1 MYPPEYCAVANY
13 SQTYGR
19 PEAWGWSD
27 TNCMYN
33 FIFIC
38 RIQGGRRA
46 GCLAE
51 PSRRPA
57 TLHAFAFAGPLQG
70 GCFPR
75 MVLCPLPAPH
85 HTPPARAALPRR
97 ARVPDQV
104 QGRHHRLLLRAQHRE
119 AQRHRR
125 RNRLQQCGPAC
136 ASALLRCRSE
146 GGSASHACAAS
157 RTVAAN
163 QLDTRRCLPCRLQV
177 GGRLVSWSSQ
187 SEQYEVELFYLS
199 NGLLIPNFHMAYW
212 MGLASTPADPTF
224 FLWSDGTPPPGIDR
238 RYAHWG
244 KLRLADKNAPRVG
257 RRCSCPPMRAG
268 QWRAHCEC
276 AAKGRPSRP
285 GRPTATLSMAGTRCR
300 FRSPTTWPG
309 TSTAAWPTRASR
321 TARAGDG
328 RTPRAAAPS
337 PRSARSH
344 VGALHRPP
352 CCALHCCFFAACLPA
367 CLPACLQEAAS
378 WRQPKPLAS
387 QSSDP
392 LARPPPR
399 SPAQPPPATCTCR
412 PSPT

>member
-1 MYPPEYCAVANY
+1 
-13 SQTYGR
+13 
-19 PEAWGWSD
+19 
-27 TNCMYN
+27 
-33 FIFIC
+33 
-38 RIQGGRRA
+38 
-46 GCLAE
+46 
-51 PSRRPA
+51 
-57 TLHAFAFAGPLQG
+57 
-70 GCFPR
+70 
-75 MVLCPLPAPH
+75 
-85 HTPPARAALPRR
+85 
-97 ARVPDQV
+97 
-104 QGRHHRLLLRAQHRE
+104 
-119 AQRHRR
+119 
-125 RNRLQQCGPAC
+125 
-136 ASALLRCRSE
+136 
-146 GGSASHACAAS
+146 
-157 RTVAAN
+157 
-163 QLDTRRCLPCRLQV
+163 
-177 GGRLVSWSSQ
+177 
-187 SEQYEVELFYLS
+187 
-199 NGLLIPNFHMAYW
+199 MAYW

-367 CLPACLQEAAS
+367 CLPACRRRPPGGSPNHLPAN
-378 WRQPKPLAS
+378 PLTRS
-387 QSSDP
+387 
-392 LARPPPR
+392 LARRPAPLPSRRRLRVRVARHQHDVHLQHQHGGPEDGHQDMQQPGRPPGGIHQHR
-399 SPAQPPPATCTCR
+399 GAAGRGEVLHRRGGCSGRTGR
-412 PSPT
+412 